1 MPSLSAAGLFS
12 FQEATMDYGA
22 FLQNRGLHFHRTAV
36 KLGDGV
42 ICTTTFGAIGLTTHV
57 WGLAQ
62 GRLEQKLVED
72 IGGYG
77 VMQGHCEIE
86 PLVEF
91 LWQANKWDVLR
102 IVVQY
107 VKDHQG
113 RTFIC
118 VQRGAHAWYAIARTN
133 RPDDPMLLK
142 EFFST
147 RRAHDKQ
154 GFGFCASKGAPTRI
168 YNYRPD
174 ILDSQTIVNMYGWWL
189 RWAERLIGGRA
200 LHHGAW
206 QGEVKHGIG
215 KRAND
220 VSSLRRSVEARIV
233 RRPLTKPAAVGKGGE
248 ASPTSQDDTPAGKDQ
263 LPKGLSFNEALQW
276 YRDGWERLAE
286 VRLKWLKK
294 EGKLEEALDLLEK
307 LIVVLGDKPES
318 LADCYMH
325 KGVINEKL
333 GEFEEAARAYR
344 RALVLE
350 PKDRAAWYFSHNNLG
365 FCLNQLNFY
374 GEAEPYLRQAIA
386 IQPAWH
392 NAYKNL
398 GISLAAQGEYGEA
411 AKLFVQATVICPTD
425 PRALGHLEEL
435 LEEHELIYVQVPEI
449 LADLEKCRTLVE
461 RKGPGREVVRRISPR
476 AMAEKAGSRPEE
488 GQLKAKTIAI
498 LDDEPIFLE
507 VLGTELAGQGYE
519 VLTCTD
525 KSAFL
530 EELPTLSVDLVISD
544 IYSPRMNGLE
554 FLKAMKRDEKGRT
567 IPVIIIS
574 GSLGPEAVNAKF
586 QGAYATFSKP
596 PKIEEVLVAVKRAL
610 SKERRDLDLFEG
622 QAG

>member
-1 MPSLSAAGLFS
+1 MN
-12 FQEATMDYGA
+12 YGA
-22 FLQNRGLHFHRTAV
+22 FLENRGLHFHRIAV

-42 ICTTTFGAIGLTTHV
+42 VCTTTFGAIGLTTHV
-57 WGLAQ
+57 WGLAKD
-62 GRLEQKLVED
+62 RLERKLVEE

-77 VMQGHCEIE
+77 VMQGHCDIE

-91 LWQANKWDVLR
+91 LWKVKNWDVLR

-118 VQRGAHAWYAIARTN
+118 VRRGAHCWYAIARIN

-147 RRAHDKQ
+147 RRAHDRQ

-189 RWAERLIGGRA
+189 RWAERLIRGRA
-200 LHHGAW
+200 LHYGAW
-206 QGEVKHGIG
+206 QGEVGHGIG
-215 KRAND
+215 KRSND
-220 VSSLRRSVEARIV
+220 ISSLRRSVEARIV
-233 RRPLTKPAAVGKGGE
+233 IRPLTKPAAPERE
-248 ASPTSQDDTPAGKDQ
+248 ASPSPQNDAPAGKDQ
-263 LPKGLSFNEALQW
+263 PPKGLSFNEAFQW
-276 YRDGWERLAE
+276 FRDGWENLADI
-286 VRLKWLKK
+286 RLKWLKN
-294 EGKLEEALDLLEK
+294 EGKLEEALELLEK

-318 LADCYMH
+318 LADCYMN

-333 GEFEEAARAYR
+333 GEFEEAAGAYR

-365 FCLNQLNFY
+365 FCLNQIHCHK
-374 GEAEPYLRQAIA
+374 EAKTYLRQAIA
-386 IQPAWH
+386 IQPSWH

-398 GISLAAQGEYGEA
+398 GVSLAARGEYAEA

-435 LEEHELIYVQVPEI
+435 LEENELIYMQVPEMRG
-449 LADLEKCRTLVE
+449 DLEKCRTLVE
-461 RKGPGREVVRRISPR
+461 RKGSGTAVIRQISPR
-476 AMAEKAGSRPEE
+476 AMAEKAGSRQQED
-488 GQLKAKTIAI
+488 QQKAKTIAI
-498 LDDEPIFLE
+498 LDDEPLVLE
-507 VLGTELAGQGYE
+507 ILGNELANEGYE

-525 KSAFL
+525 KRAFL
-530 EELPTLSVDLVISD
+530 EELPKLSVDLVISD
-544 IYSPRMNGLE
+544 ICSPGMNGLE
-554 FLKAMKRDEKGRT
+554 FLKEMKRNEKGRK
-567 IPVIIIS
+567 IPIIIIS
-574 GSLGPEAVNAKF
+574 GSAGPDVVSAKL
-586 QGAYATFSKP
+586 QGAYKTFSKP
-596 PKIEEVLVAVKRAL
+596 YKIEELLATVKRAL
-610 SKERRDLDLFEG
+610 GKERRNPDLFEG
-622 QAG
+622 QTG